1 MPSKA
6 CLRARTHVLEPLDRT
21 SRVGAQAHWNG
32 ILSCL
37 STYRHL
43 PSSRRRPET
52 GLALTVLDLSESSL
66 KALLPSR
73 PRLMMEVAWRTC
85 LREAFPRAF
94 LRFIAAQSQLKGL
107 GRHEAE
113 PGGGG

>member
-1 MPSKA
+1 
-6 CLRARTHVLEPLDRT
+6 
-21 SRVGAQAHWNG
+21 
-32 ILSCL
+32 
-37 STYRHL
+37 
-43 PSSRRRPET
+43 
-52 GLALTVLDLSESSL
+52 
-66 KALLPSR
+66 
-73 PRLMMEVAWRTC
+73 MEVAWRTC